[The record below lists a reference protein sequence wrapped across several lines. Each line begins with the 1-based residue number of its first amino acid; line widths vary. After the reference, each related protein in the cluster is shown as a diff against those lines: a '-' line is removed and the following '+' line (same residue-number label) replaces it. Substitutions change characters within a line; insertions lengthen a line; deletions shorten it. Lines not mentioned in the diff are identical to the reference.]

1 MIRRDE
7 SLEYHAGK
15 RPGKIELKP
24 TKPCLSPRDLRLA
37 YLPGASFPS
46 QAIAGDPSAVFR
58 YTARGN
64 LVGVITNGSA
74 VPGLGNVGPAAA
86 KPMQEGIAILFKRL
100 ADIDVFDLEL
110 STRDREQFVEAVRMC
125 EPTFGGINLKDLSAP
140 DGLYIYDRLRESLN
154 IPVFHENLY
163 STAVVAAAA
172 LVNALDLV
180 EKQIAAVRVVICG
193 AGTVGIGCARLLSRM
208 GVSPENLLLYDIRG
222 LIRPGR
228 EDLSEYQR
236 AFARET
242 AEHSLTAGLAGADV
256 FIGASAGGVL
266 TQDMI
271 RSMGRFPIVFALATP
286 EPEIGYEEAR
296 AARRDVI
303 VATSLD
309 EHPNAVADLLS
320 FPYIF
325 RGALDAHARQITEGM
340 MLAAARALAELAR
353 EEVIEDVVRAYGGER
368 FSFGPEYLL
377 PKPIDPRVF
386 IRESAAV
393 AQQAMAEEVAQ
404 HPLEME
410 SYQESLSVRM
420 GTGRETMRQL
430 IIKARQE
437 KTRVVFPE
445 GTNET
450 ILRAC
455 HILKDEGIASPILL
469 GREDEIRAEIDRLA
483 LDLGGIEIRDPG
495 RSPRAEAYAE
505 EYFRLRMRRGVTPA
519 SARARVARNELFA
532 AMMLHTE
539 DADMMIAGI
548 SAHYIE
554 SLRSVLEVIGPAP
567 GIRRISGHYMALLP
581 KQVYFL
587 ADCAVNIDPDAED
600 LAEIAMLAARMVRSL
615 GMTPQ
620 IAMLSFSNFGSVD
633 HPSTRK
639 VRRAAEI
646 VKERQPGLVIDGE
659 MQLATAVDPAMRRAY
674 FPFSDLKKDANV
686 LIFPDL
692 QSGNLAL
699 HLLQYMGEAVLVGPT
714 LMGARRPV
722 HLLQYGAS
730 VDDVVNLT
738 AMGVVQAAA
747 DRPRQGGRVFA

>member
-1 MIRRDE
+1 MIKREE

-24 TKPCLSPRDLRLA
+24 TKPCLTPRDLRLA

-46 QAIAGDPSAVFR
+46 QAIANDPAAIYR

-74 VPGLGNVGPAAA
+74 VPGLGDVGPGAA

-110 STRDREQFVEAVRMC
+110 ETNDPDSFVSAVRMIT
-125 EPTFGGINLKDLSAP
+125 PTFGGINLKDLKAP
-140 DGLYIYDRLRESLN
+140 DGLYIYDRLLETSS

-163 STAVVAAAA
+163 STAVVAMAA
-172 LVNALDLV
+172 LQNALDLV
-180 EKQIAAVRVVICG
+180 EKKIDSVRLVICG
-193 AGTVGIGCARLLSRM
+193 AGTVGIGCARLLRKL
-208 GVSPENLLLYDIRG
+208 GVPGESLLLYDVRG
-222 LIRPGR
+222 LIHPGR
-228 EDLSEYQR
+228 DDLNEYQR
-236 AFARET
+236 VFARESPFR
-242 AEHSLTAGLAGADV
+242 SLASGLEGADV

-266 TQDMI
+266 TQEMI

-286 EPEIGYEEAR
+286 EPEIDYAAAR
-296 AARRDVI
+296 ASRRDVI
-303 VATSLD
+303 VATSLG
-309 EHPNAVADLLS
+309 EYPNAVADLLS

-325 RGALDAHARQITEGM
+325 RGALDARAKRITEGM
-340 MLAAARALAELAR
+340 MLAAARALADLAR
-353 EEVIEDVVRAYGGER
+353 EEVVEEVVRAYGGER
-368 FSFGPEYLL
+368 FQFGPEYLL
-377 PKPIDPRVF
+377 PKPIDPRVLV
-386 IRESAAV
+386 RESAAV
-393 AQQAMAEEVAQ
+393 AHQAAVEGVAQ
-404 HPLEME
+404 RPLEIE
-410 SYQESLSVRM
+410 PYQESLGVRM
-420 GTGRETMRQL
+420 GTGREMMRQL
-430 IIKARQE
+430 IIKARQV

-450 ILRAC
+450 ALRAC
-455 HILKDEGIASPILL
+455 HILKDEGIAIPILL
-469 GREDEIRAEIDRLA
+469 GREEEVRAEIMRLGV
-483 LDLGGIEIRDPG
+483 DLASVTIIDPA
-495 RSPRAEAYAE
+495 RAANAEAYAE
-505 EYFRLRMRRGVTPA
+505 EYFHLRMRRGTTLP
-519 SARARVARNELFA
+519 SARAKISRTELYA
-532 AMMLHTE
+532 AMMLHSG
-539 DADMMIAGI
+539 DADMMVAGVA
-548 SAHYIE
+548 AHYVD

-587 ADCAVNIDPDAED
+587 ADCAVNVDPDAEE

-615 GMTPQ
+615 GIAPQ
-620 IAMLSFSNFGSVD
+620 VAMLSFSNFGSVD
-633 HPSTRK
+633 HPFARK

-646 VKERQPGLVIDGE
+646 ARGRMSGLVIDGE
-659 MQLATAVDPAMRRAY
+659 MQLATAVDSALRGQY
-674 FPFSDLKKDANV
+674 FPFSEIKKDANV

-699 HLLQYMGEAVLVGPT
+699 HLLQYMGEAVLVGPV

-730 VDDVVNLT
+730 VEDVVNLT

-747 DRPRQGGRVFA
+747 DRQG